1 MSAKNDLIKSEEDEK
16 TPKANCIMGEKGIY
30 LGVRIRKKY
39 IINITFAERI
49 KKLRNDRNLTLDG
62 LAKELGINK
71 SRIGMWEN
79 NGTVPRDDILIQLSK
94 YFNVSIDYLLGNEKM
109 EDKEPDSERLQYLQR
124 GLEKLDEGRL
134 EKAEKMLSV
143 MFDDIFENG
152 EEDDDGI

>member
-1 MSAKNDLIKSEEDEK
+1 
-16 TPKANCIMGEKGIY
+16 MG
-30 LGVRIRKKY
+30 
-39 IINITFAERI
+39 NTTFAERI

-62 LAKELGINK
+62 LAKELNINK

-79 NGTVPRDDILIQLSK
+79 NGTVPRDDVLIQLSE

-109 EDKEPDSERLQYLQR
+109 EDKMPESERLQYLQR
-124 GLEKLDEGRL
+124 GLEKLDKDRL

-152 EEDDDGI
+152 EEDDDDI

>member
-1 MSAKNDLIKSEEDEK
+1 
-16 TPKANCIMGEKGIY
+16 MG
-30 LGVRIRKKY
+30 
-39 IINITFAERI
+39 NITFAERI

-62 LAKELGINK
+62 LAKKLGINK

-79 NGTVPRDDILIQLSK
+79 NGTVPRDDVLIQLSR

-109 EDKEPDSERLQYLQR
+109 EDKEPDSERLQFLQR
-124 GLEKLDEGRL
+124 GLEKLDAGRL

>member
-1 MSAKNDLIKSEEDEK
+1 
-16 TPKANCIMGEKGIY
+16 MG
-30 LGVRIRKKY
+30 
-39 IINITFAERI
+39 NITFAERI
-49 KKLRNDRNLTLDG
+49 KKLRMDRNLTLDG
-62 LAKELGINK
+62 LAKALNINK

-124 GLEKLDEGRL
+124 GLGKLDEGRL

>member
-1 MSAKNDLIKSEEDEK
+1 
-16 TPKANCIMGEKGIY
+16 MG
-30 LGVRIRKKY
+30 
-39 IINITFAERI
+39 NITFAERI
-49 KKLRNDRNLTLDG
+49 KKLRNDRNLSLDG
-62 LAKELGINK
+62 LAKELEINK

-109 EDKEPDSERLQYLQR
+109 EDKEPDSESLQYLQR

-134 EKAEKMLSV
+134 EKAKKMLSV

>member
-1 MSAKNDLIKSEEDEK
+1 
-16 TPKANCIMGEKGIY
+16 MGN
-30 LGVRIRKKY
+30 
-39 IINITFAERI
+39 NIFADRI
-49 KKLRNDRNLTLDG
+49 KKLRTNKNLTLDG
-62 LAKELGINK
+62 LAKELNINK

-79 NGTVPRDDILIQLSK
+79 NGTVPRDDVLIQLSK

-124 GLEKLDEGRL
+124 GLGKLDEGRL